1 MWKLYSDT
9 DLINIII
16 ELNKKLSRPPRKID
30 MGSINNVPSITTYY
44 KRFDTKRWSDILK
57 ICGLKQI
64 WDKGY
69 DESFGLDKLREYY
82 KEINKIPTYN
92 DFKKYGWTPEFN
104 WYTRS
109 FGSYKNACYLAGIS
123 QRPLTKE
130 ERMVAT
136 INEINDLYIELD
148 KIPTKKEYNKY
159 RVKGYSTNRIRDI
172 FGTPYTAF
180 CSTYIENYY
189 NKYDITIDKYK
200 RLISDYISKAK
211 RVPFC
216 EELGY
221 TYKFLITNF
230 NKNYTE
236 ILNEMG
242 LEPFQY
248 NQISDE
254 KLLEDF
260 YLLYKKLGYVPS
272 YDELDD
278 SEITCNG
285 VTYNRRFGGI
295 ESVCNI
301 LNIKYDRHYGFGTLC
316 HDDNGILCNSAKE
329 RDISNFFIKNNIEYE
344 KEVSYSE
351 LIDNDS
357 RRFDWKIRYN
367 NKIYYVEYFGLYFT
381 DKRESKIIMSYIKRA
396 RKKIRDLY
404 KNNVVEDCIFIFPDN
419 IHHLDKLFNI
429 KKQGD

>member
-1 MWKLYSDT
+1 MWQLYSDRE
-9 DLINIII
+9 LIDIVIK
-16 ELNKKLSRPPRKID
+16 LNQKLGRPPRKKD
-30 MGSINNVPSITTYY
+30 MGSVNNAPSVTTYY
-44 KRFDTKRWSDILK
+44 KRFDTKKWSDILEV
-57 ICGLKQI
+57 CGLKQI

-69 DESFGLDKLREYY
+69 DESFGLDKLKEYY
-82 KEINKIPTYN
+82 KEINKVPTYN
-92 DFKKYGWTPEFN
+92 DFKKYGWIPEFN
-104 WYTRS
+104 WYARN
-109 FGSYKNACYLAGIS
+109 FGSYKYACYLAGIS

-130 ERMVAT
+130 ERMIAT
-136 INEINDLYIELD
+136 IDEINDLYIELD
-148 KIPTKKEYNKY
+148 KIPTKKEYDKY
-159 RVKGYSTNRIRDI
+159 RIEGYSSNRIQDI
-172 FGTPYTAF
+172 FGTPYTTF

-200 RLISDYISKAK
+200 SLISDYMSKVK
-211 RVPFC
+211 RVPLC

-260 YLLYKKLGYVPS
+260 YLLYKKLRHVPS
-272 YDELDD
+272 YDELDN

-295 ESVCNI
+295 ENVCNI
-301 LNIKYDRHYGFGTLC
+301 LNIEYDRHYSFGTIC
-316 HDDNGILCNSAKE
+316 HDNNGVLCNSTKE
-329 RDISNFFIKNNIEYE
+329 RDISNFFIENNIEYE

-351 LIDNDS
+351 LIDSDN
-357 RRFDWKIRYN
+357 RKFDWKIRCN
-367 NKIYYVEYFGLYFT
+367 NKIYYVEYFGLYFM
-381 DKRESKIIMSYIKRA
+381 DKKESRVIKSYINKA
-396 RKKIRDLY
+396 RKKIKDLY
-404 KNNVVEDCIFIFPDN
+404 KNNVIENCIFIFPDN
-419 IHHLDKLFNI
+419 IHHLDELFKI
-429 KKQGD
+429 KK